1 MYQLRDALIQ
11 AFMQRMQ
18 GVDHTAASYAAD
30 VVLQVLQQQGIPLQP
45 PHQGA
50 SPSSIPGKS
59 GPVGGIPPEKAG
71 IAKTPGYDKPGYG
84 GEKGAPPI
92 DKSMDKGGHGKAA
105 PMDAGYGKA
114 APPMDKGAPGK
125 GAPMDAGYGKG
136 APPDAGYGKGAPPDK
151 GGGFKK

>member
-59 GPVGGIPPEKAG
+59 GPAGGIPPEKAG

-84 GEKGAPPI
+84 GEKGAPAI
-92 DKSMDKGGHGKAA
+92 DKGAYEKAT

-136 APPDAGYGKGAPPDK
+136 APPDK